1 MVTNQEDTPP
11 TARSG
16 NKLKP
21 NTIGLPGVVFM
32 VVAFSA
38 PVTAMSGN
46 TPVAVGYGNGIGAPA
61 GFLIATVVLTIFS
74 FGFTAL
80 AKHITSAGAFYTF
93 VSRGLGKPFGLS
105 AGFLSMTAYMVMEA
119 GLVGIFSAF
128 CYQTFQNQLGIEL
141 PWIVYAIA
149 VIIIMSL
156 LSYRDI
162 SLASKVLSMVLIGE
176 VALLGAMAFSVLFHG
191 GGSDG
196 LMPEALNPVN
206 ALQTNGLAAGSVG
219 VGLLFAFWSW
229 VGFESTAI
237 YGEESRDPKRVIPQ
251 ATFIAVIGIGL
262 FYAFISWAM
271 VAGNGAERATV
282 LAQSDNAF
290 SLLLTPMTTYLGGWA
305 GHAIEWFMVLG
316 SFACALAIHNSATRY
331 LYAIG
336 RDEILPAAL
345 GRSHAVHQSPH
356 IASMFQ
362 SGFALVLVLISFAT
376 GVLPYD
382 ELFVWVAM
390 FATLAFLTAQTL
402 TSLAAINY
410 FHVLKQHPETASWW
424 RTLLSPVIGGLGMGL
439 VIYLLLSNY
448 DIAAGAAGN
457 TFVGQMVPWAVV
469 GVFCLGIILALFW
482 RSAHPD
488 LYTRIGSSIFDDEI
502 EMADQDLSMS
512 ASTRTSAVN
521 DPAEE
526 E

>member
-1 MVTNQEDTPP
+1 MAINQTT
-11 TARSG
+11 TAVEQPGRSR
-16 NKLKP
+16 LKP
-21 NTIGLPGVVFM
+21 NTIGLAGVVFM

-46 TPVAVGYGNGIGAPA
+46 TPVAVGYGNGTGAPA

-93 VSRGLGKPFGLS
+93 VTRGLGKPFGLS

-128 CYQTFQNQLGIEL
+128 CVQTFNNQFGLDL
-141 PWIVYAIA
+141 PWVVYAII
-149 VIIIMSL
+149 VIIVMTL

-162 SLASKVLSMVLIGE
+162 GVASKVLSVVLIGE
-176 VALLGAMAFSVLFHG
+176 VALLGAMAFSVLFQG

-196 LMPEALNPVN
+196 LMLETLNPIS
-206 ALQTNGLAAGSVG
+206 ALQTNGLVTGSVG

-237 YGEESRDPKRVIPQ
+237 YGEESRDPKRVIPR
-251 ATFIAVIGIGL
+251 ATLIAVIGIGI

-271 VAGNGAERATV
+271 VAGNGQEEAIA
-282 LAQSDNAF
+282 LAQSENAF
-290 SLLLTPMTTYLGGWA
+290 DLLQAPMTTYLGGWA
-305 GHAIEWFMVLG
+305 GIALEWFMILG

-336 RDEILPAAL
+336 RDEILPAFL
-345 GRSHAVHQSPH
+345 GRSHKIHQSPY

-362 SGFALVLVLISFAT
+362 TGITLVLIIVAFIT

-390 FATLAFLTAQTL
+390 YATISFLSAQVL
-402 TSLAAINY
+402 TSFAVINY
-410 FHVLKQHPETASWW
+410 FHVLKKHPETASWW
-424 RTLLSPVIGGLGMGL
+424 RTILSPIIGGLGMAL

-448 DIAAGAAGN
+448 DVAAGAAGE
-457 TFVGQMVPWAVV
+457 TFIGQMVPWAVLT
-469 GVFCLGIILALFW
+469 VFGLGIVLALIW
-482 RSAHPD
+482 RRTRPD
-488 LYTRIGSSIFDDEI
+488 LYARIGSAVYEDHPEGLTPS
-502 EMADQDLSMS
+502 EMLGS
-512 ASTRTSAVN
+512 RTSVVGV
-521 DPAEE
+521 DESDE
-526 E
+526 K